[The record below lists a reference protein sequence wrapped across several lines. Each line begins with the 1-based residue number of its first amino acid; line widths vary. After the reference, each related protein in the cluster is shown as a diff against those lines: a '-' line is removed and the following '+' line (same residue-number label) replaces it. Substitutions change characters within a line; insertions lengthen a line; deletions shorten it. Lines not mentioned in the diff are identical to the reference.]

1 MNYIYNDD
9 HVDNYKTYS
18 FIIVMWFYH

>member
-1 MNYIYNDD
+1 MNYIYKDD